1 MCVFSKGVACERL
14 CRPVAVVSRVA
25 LLSPPSTPLWR
36 KGGRSGDSLAAV
48 GRLSQPEGPCGLG

>member
-1 MCVFSKGVACERL
+1 MREVMPTG
-14 CRPVAVVSRVA
+14 VAVVSRVA